1 MEQMLYHGTSTSTTV
16 NANMAGNYYQRV
28 IESNEPEKVEVEI
41 LVNNE
46 CGIII
51 KFSDE
56 KPVELETYT
65 EATVTVFKDKNGKIA
80 LLDIE
85 YDPSAPTC

>member
-1 MEQMLYHGTSTSTTV
+1 MSLMLNVTISNNVNVSTT
-16 NANMAGNYYQRV
+16 GNYYQYDV
-28 IESNEPEKVEVEI
+28 NSEKSEKVEAVIE
-41 LVNNE
+41 VNNE

-56 KPVELETYT
+56 DLADVETYT
-65 EATVTVFKDKNGKIA
+65 EATVIVYKDKNGKIA
-80 LLDIE
+80 ILDIE

>member
-1 MEQMLYHGTSTSTTV
+1 MERVIHFTTSNYVNVNTT
-16 NANMAGNYYQRV
+16 GNYYDNV
-28 IESNEPEKVEVEI
+28 ESNKEGKVEAEI

-56 KPVELETYT
+56 KLVDLETYT
-65 EATVTVFKDKNGKIA
+65 EATVTVYKDKNGKIA
-80 LLDIE
+80 IIEIE